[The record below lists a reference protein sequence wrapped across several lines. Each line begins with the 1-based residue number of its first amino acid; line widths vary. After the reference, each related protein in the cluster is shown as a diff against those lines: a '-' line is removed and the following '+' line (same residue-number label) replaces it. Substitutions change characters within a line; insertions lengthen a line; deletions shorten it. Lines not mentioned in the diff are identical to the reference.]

1 VKTPRLTQDSGG
13 TRYLR
18 PVAIPLVV
26 AGIAVPVV
34 VAMLIGMVTV
44 EGTALGLAVGALA
57 VAALIVIA
65 ARARPDGRMEVAART
80 DAERRLLVLATGEL
94 TPATAEAI
102 RDRADEPVDI
112 RLVVPVR
119 SRRIDRWLSATDDA
133 RDDAQNT
140 LAHSAG
146 TLVAAGLPAS
156 GSLGDP
162 DPVQAL
168 EDELRSYSAD
178 QVVWVLGPG
187 EPEPEGDLR
196 ERLGIP
202 LTLIRGE

>member
-1 VKTPRLTQDSGG
+1 MKRPRLTQDSGG

-18 PVAIPLVV
+18 PGAIPLVV

-80 DAERRLLVLATGEL
+80 DAERRLLVIATGEV
-94 TPATAEAI
+94 TAPAAEAI
-102 RDRADEPVDI
+102 RNRADEPADI

-119 SRRIDRWLSATDDA
+119 SKRIDRWLSATDEA

-146 TLVAAGLPAS
+146 ALVAAGLPAS

-178 QVVWVLGPG
+178 QVVWIVGPG
-187 EPEPEGDLR
+187 EEEPSEQVQA
-196 ERLGIP
+196 RLGIP
-202 LTLIRGE
+202 LTLLRAD

>member
-1 VKTPRLTQDSGG
+1 
-13 TRYLR
+13 
-18 PVAIPLVV
+18 
-26 AGIAVPVV
+26 
-34 VAMLIGMVTV
+34 MLLGVVTV
-44 EGTALGLAVGALA
+44 EGTALGLAAGALA

-65 ARARPDGRMEVAART
+65 ARARPNGRMEVAART
-80 DAERRLLVLATGEL
+80 DAERRLLVLATGEV
-94 TPATAEAI
+94 TPVAAEEI
-102 RDRADEPVDI
+102 RDRAQGAADI

-119 SRRIDRWLSATDDA
+119 SKRIDRWLSATDEA
-133 RDDAQNT
+133 RDDAQNM

-146 TLVAAGLPAS
+146 ALVAAGLPAS

-178 QVVWVLGPG
+178 QVVWVLSAG
-187 EPEPEGDLR
+187 EPEPSGELR

-202 LTLIRGE
+202 LTLIQSG

>member
-1 VKTPRLTQDSGG
+1 VKRPRLTQDSGG

-18 PVAIPLVV
+18 PGAIPLVV

-34 VAMLIGMVTV
+34 AAMLIGVVTV
-44 EGTALGLAVGALA
+44 EGTALGLAAGALA

-80 DAERRLLVLATGEL
+80 DAERRLLVLATAEV
-94 TPATAEAI
+94 TPVAAEAI
-102 RDRADEPVDI
+102 RDRAEGAADI

-119 SRRIDRWLSATDDA
+119 SKRIDRWLSATDEA
-133 RDDAQNT
+133 RDDAQNM

-146 TLVAAGLPAS
+146 ALVAAGLPAS

-178 QVVWVLGPG
+178 QVVWVLSPG
-187 EPEPEGDLR
+187 EEEPSAQVQA
-196 ERLGIP
+196 RLGIP
-202 LTLIRGE
+202 LTLLRSH